1 MNYVKEFPNNKE
13 AKSHFAGYVKD
24 ITTRINRYTNISYVE
39 DPTIMSWQIGNE
51 PRAFSGENKEA
62 FAIWMAKISKL
73 IKSLDR
79 NHLVST
85 GSKGKHGC
93 EEDLALFERIHANV
107 NIDYMNIH
115 IWPYNWEWA
124 SPDSLSEK
132 LESAQLQSKQYI
144 DEHLEIAQKYGKPLV
159 LEEFG
164 YPRDGFQFDKATTTQ
179 ARDIYYKYMF
189 SLTTD
194 TATQPTGLAGCI
206 FWA

>member
-13 AKSHFAGYVKD
+13 AKSLFAGYVKD